1 MEQKNSVVNINLSEC
16 IGVQYMFDTVKSN
29 PSVVYNKIIDEKQD
43 ARVSRITLVEIN
55 MQITDLHKN
64 WNIFFI

>member
-16 IGVQYMFDTVKSN
+16 IGVQDMFDTVKFN

-43 ARVSRITLVEIN
+43 ARVPRVTLVEIN
-55 MQITDLHKN
+55 M
-64 WNIFFI
+64 